1 MCESVKTLWSCPL
14 RTAALT
20 FNIVTG
26 RSCTSISF
34 SKELQMLEWKRKT
47 SHSRLEQRALFSHHV
62 LSRQQTAASVKAA
75 EPSAGCRLSTHDG
88 GCAAAVWWSFSFLS
102 GKWCDSI
109 QQWFTDGLI
118 QVRNPYPRFLTFASS
133 GASFFLDCVTRASR
147 PRLLMRTLWV
157 QIPFRSVDCVRR
169 HVWAEGKKKTKKS
182 TGALQ
187 NVIKQN
193 GYLHSVCRHAFS
205 SLSGSRGRVLVNYKC
220 LCEDEFMH
228 VCVSLAKSSFSLGQL
243 DNVTPGQLISRWNKA
258 ALFCCHGPRN
268 SI

>member
-1 MCESVKTLWSCPL
+1 MKKENFPQSSGTESFIFSSCVES
-14 RTAALT
+14 TADCSLSE
-20 FNIVTG
+20 G
-26 RSCTSISF
+26 C
-34 SKELQMLEWKRKT
+34 
-47 SHSRLEQRALFSHHV
+47 RALCW
-62 LSRQQTAASVKAA
+62 LSSIHAWWRMRRRRVMIFFISLRQVMRLYSTMIYRWVNSGQ
-75 EPSAGCRLSTHDG
+75 EPIPALPHICILG
-88 GCAAAVWWSFSFLS
+88 G
-102 GKWCDSI
+102 
-109 QQWFTDGLI
+109 Q
-118 QVRNPYPRFLTFASS
+118 
-133 GASFFLDCVTRASR
+133 FFLDCVTRASR

-169 HVWAEGKKKTKKS
+169 HVWAEGKKKKS

-220 LCEDEFMH
+220 LCVDEFMH

-243 DNVTPGQLISRWNKA
+243 DNVTPGQVISRWNKA

>member
-26 RSCTSISF
+26 CSCTSISF

-133 GASFFLDCVTRASR
+133 GASFFFGLRDENEPTAPANEDLVGTHSFQECWLCASACVG
-147 PRLLMRTLWV
+147 
-157 QIPFRSVDCVRR
+157 RR
-169 HVWAEGKKKTKKS
+169 EKKNKKKHRGPSKCDKTKRISTFCLPTCVLKS
-182 TGALQ
+182 LRESGPSSCQLQ
-187 NVIKQN
+187 
-193 GYLHSVCRHAFS
+193 
-205 SLSGSRGRVLVNYKC
+205 
-220 LCEDEFMH
+220 
-228 VCVSLAKSSFSLGQL
+228 VSLCGWVHACVCF
-243 DNVTPGQLISRWNKA
+243 PGKIVFLAWPT
-258 ALFCCHGPRN
+258 G
-268 SI
+268 

>member
-1 MCESVKTLWSCPL
+1 M
-14 RTAALT
+14 
-20 FNIVTG
+20 
-26 RSCTSISF
+26 
-34 SKELQMLEWKRKT
+34 KRKT

-62 LSRQQTAASVKAA
+62 LSPRQTAASAKAV
-75 EPSAGCRLSTHDG
+75 EPSAGCRLSTHDE
-88 GCAAAVWWSFSFLS
+88 GCAATVWWSFSFLS

-133 GASFFLDCVTRASR
+133 GASFLGLCDENEPTAPANEDLVGTNSFQERWLCVSA
-147 PRLLMRTLWV
+147 
-157 QIPFRSVDCVRR
+157 CVGRR
-169 HVWAEGKKKTKKS
+169 EKNKKKS

-205 SLSGSRGRVLVNYKC
+205 SLSRSRGRVLVNYKC
-220 LCEDEFMH
+220 LCVDEFVH
-228 VCVSLAKSSFSLGQL
+228 VCVSLAKTVFSLGQL
-243 DNVTPGQLISRWNKA
+243 DNVTPGQVISRWNKA

>member
-26 RSCTSISF
+26 CSCTSISF

-157 QIPFRSVDCVRR
+157 HIPFRSVDCVRR
-169 HVWAEGKKKTKKS
+169 HVWAEGKKKKKKKHRGPSKCDKTKRISTFCLPTCVLKS
-182 TGALQ
+182 LRESGPSSCQLQ
-187 NVIKQN
+187 
-193 GYLHSVCRHAFS
+193 
-205 SLSGSRGRVLVNYKC
+205 
-220 LCEDEFMH
+220 
-228 VCVSLAKSSFSLGQL
+228 VSLCGWVHACVCF
-243 DNVTPGQLISRWNKA
+243 PGKIVFLAWPT
-258 ALFCCHGPRN
+258 G
-268 SI
+268 